1 VNNLHRKSVLG
12 KSIFGM
18 TRSPELYAAI
28 SGPTGILATLFG
40 MSAVLNLLM
49 LSGAIFMLL
58 VYDEVLPSRSVPSLI
73 GLVVL
78 VTIAYVFQAIIEH
91 LRNQVASQCG
101 ALFER
106 SLSDRIFVVAHKS
119 KLTGTEQRNA
129 PRPSR
134 DLDQLG
140 KFLSSP
146 GPMAILDLPWVLLFL
161 AILFAFHP
169 LIGATCLV
177 GAVML
182 VVMTV
187 ITDRMTLGQ
196 VETATRSGAERLAYA
211 EICRR
216 NAEVLH
222 ALGMKGN
229 ISQRWQELSDAY
241 ITANDQ
247 VSGKLGAMRTF
258 SKTFRMLLQSLI
270 LACGAW
276 LVINDR
282 ASGGVI
288 IASTILTSRA
298 LAPIDLAIGNWRGF
312 ISARQ
317 AWNRLAEYLN
327 ADVAAEP
334 RTSLPTPYRELATEG
349 LAAMAPGSNYVLF
362 RDINLRLAAGDALA
376 IVGPSGSGKSSL
388 AATLVGV
395 ISPARGF
402 VRLDGAALDQW
413 DADII
418 GAHIGYLP
426 QDIELF
432 DGTIA
437 QNIARFDL
445 SAESSEVIQ
454 AAYDAGVHEL
464 ITRLPQGY
472 DTVVGA
478 NGRNLS
484 AGQRQRIA
492 LARALFRQPF
502 LIVLDEPN
510 SNLDAIG
517 DNALNCAIAGA
528 RARGAIIIIVAHRPS
543 ALVEIDKILWLD
555 QGVARAFGPK
565 EDVLSKL
572 TAAPSTSNAG
582 QLIAAT
588 NT

>member
-1 VNNLHRKSVLG
+1 VNNIPRHST
-12 KSIFGM
+12 FGL
-18 TRSPELYAAI
+18 TRSPELYSAI
-28 SGPTGILATLFG
+28 SGPAGVLATLLG
-40 MSAVLNLLM
+40 MSAVLNILM

-73 GLVVL
+73 GLLAL
-78 VTIAYVFQAIIEH
+78 VTIAYAFQATIEH

-101 ALFER
+101 AMFER
-106 SLSDRIFVVAHKS
+106 SLSDRIFGIAQ
-119 KLTGTEQRNA
+119 KLILRGIDQRNM
-129 PRPSR
+129 PQPTR

-140 KFLSSP
+140 KFLSGP

-161 AILFAFHP
+161 AILFAIHT
-169 LIGATCLV
+169 LIGAACLL
-177 GAVML
+177 GAAIL
-182 VVMTV
+182 VILT
-187 ITDRMTLGQ
+187 IATDRMTLVQ
-196 VETATRSGAERLAYA
+196 VESATRSGAERQAYVDT
-211 EICRR
+211 CRR
-216 NAEVLH
+216 NAELH
-222 ALGMKGN
+222 QALGMK
-229 ISQRWQELSDAY
+229 SSVTKRWKELSDAY
-241 ITANDQ
+241 INANDG
-247 VSGKLGAMRTF
+247 VTGKLSAMRTF

-317 AWNRLAEYLN
+317 AWNRLADHLN
-327 ADVAAEP
+327 ADESVEY
-334 RTSLPTPYRELATEG
+334 RTPLPAPVGELAAEG
-349 LAAMAPGSNYVLF
+349 LAAIAPGSQYVLF
-362 RDINLRLAAGDALA
+362 RDINFRLAAGDALA

-395 ISPARGF
+395 IPPARGA

-413 DADII
+413 DADAI

-432 DGTIA
+432 DGSVA
-437 QNIARFDL
+437 QNIARFD
-445 SAESSEVIQ
+445 STAVSSEIIK

-464 ITRLPQGY
+464 ITRLPEGY
-472 DTVVGA
+472 DTYIGA
-478 NGRNLS
+478 NGRILS

-492 LARALFRQPF
+492 LARALFRDPF
-502 LIVLDEPN
+502 LIVMDEPN
-510 SNLDAIG
+510 SNLDVVG
-517 DNALNCAIAGA
+517 DNALNSAIAGA
-528 RARGAIIIIVAHRPS
+528 RRRGAIVILVAHRPS

-565 EDVLSKL
+565 EVVLPNL
-572 TAAPSTSNAG
+572 TLVSATTNAG
-582 QLIAAT
+582 QLTTSTAT
-588 NT
+588 